1 MIIRALASLLFF
13 FAGGFLGFFVYSGCV
28 AYLIEENLPNQE
40 IAEGFVETFRMVIL
54 IGSLRIGELEEYV
67 TPIAISLIFALLA
80 ASLPFLWTRKKPR

>member
-67 TPIAISLIFALLA
+67 TPIAISLIFALLV